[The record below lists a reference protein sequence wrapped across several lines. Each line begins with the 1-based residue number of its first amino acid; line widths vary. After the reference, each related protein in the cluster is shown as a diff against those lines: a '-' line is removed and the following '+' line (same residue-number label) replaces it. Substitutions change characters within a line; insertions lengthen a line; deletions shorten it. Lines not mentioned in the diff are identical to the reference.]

1 MTGGR
6 QRKHNKSLVGSGCID
21 ALDGFRVDKAIINID
36 GMTIADGITQY
47 NVDESAVLRKM
58 LEISH
63 TKIILAESSKFEVVV
78 LNRVCQAREIDLIFT
93 DWNVQNQEISRWAEI
108 GVHLYA
114 AKKQ

>member
-1 MTGGR
+1 M
-6 QRKHNKSLVGSGCID
+6 
-21 ALDGFRVDKAIINID
+21 DKAIINID